1 MNEVCNFLQW
11 KIVSWVKDTTY
22 TAEAGFFPFCHIVS
36 RQLLSE
42 GWFAHVFFHRLKR
55 RKQAHNWLPFC
66 IILSDISRFPWHA
79 EVNSPSDVW
88 TCLLEWYMDN
98 KWSDAIWVLKE
109 QLTPKWKFGH
119 RLFTL
124 VSFIPLMLY
133 SCERSICQLWRWV
146 NYMIFILGWTI
157 LLMWSNFSQACW
169 ESWHLV
175 VLRVA
180 L

>member
-1 MNEVCNFLQW
+1 MNEVCNFMPW

-36 RQLLSE
+36 RQMLSE

-55 RKQAHNWLPFC
+55 RKQTYNWLPFC
-66 IILSDISRFPWHA
+66 TLSDISRFPFHA

-88 TCLLEWYMDN
+88 TLLIRMIYGQQMIRCHMGFKGTVDS
-98 KWSDAIWVLKE
+98 KMKIRS
-109 QLTPKWKFGH
+109 
-119 RLFTL
+119 
-124 VSFIPLMLY
+124 SFIHPFVIY
-133 SCERSICQLWRWV
+133 TPYAIVLWALIMPALKV
-146 NYMIFILGWTI
+146 SKDIIFNLEWTI
-157 LLMWSNFSQACW
+157 LLMWSHFFEACW

-175 VLRVA
+175 VLKVA